1 MWCSAADIR
10 KTRRTPRRLPARL
23 ERNGLHR
30 RGENVGRRNA
40 ANQRPSRKRRGSE
53 IRRCES
59 RPGKSEGLNSSP
71 NPILFQWRQ
80 RRNRYGRNQSRNPA
94 SHRKGSDKKWSGKVK
109 TVSTY
114 PPEGLYTKDAE
125 TIARVMAT
133 KKVSPK
139 GIGSAIRMV
148 QFSLTVQEQLWPRRE
163 GKSWRRRKPILQA
176 KK

>member
-1 MWCSAADIR
+1 MATT
-10 KTRRTPRRLPARL
+10 KKP
-23 ERNGLHR
+23 
-30 RGENVGRRNA
+30 V
-40 ANQRPSRKRRGSE
+40 RKRSK
-53 IRRCES
+53 
-59 RPGKSEGLNSSP
+59 PKST
-71 NPILFQWRQ
+71 
-80 RRNRYGRNQSRNPA
+80 

-109 TVSTY
+109 TVSTH

-148 QFSLTVQEQLWPRRE
+148 QFFINRAGTMLAPPRRKE
-163 GKSWRRRKPILQA
+163 LEKAKAILQA